1 VVGARLAVPGWS
13 PRPCGRLPGY
23 CKDLVRGPS
32 RAGMNVADA
41 MTPREEV
48 VTVSIPGTREDAL
61 EYLQGGAFSSVP
73 VVKDGE
79 DGEEFRG
86 LVTRE
91 ALIER
96 PDEDQLALLVEEV
109 PTVTSEASLADVAR
123 LVRESGHNRVPVVD
137 NDHLA
142 GIVTVTDVIRAL
154 ANGEIAGTDVEVGP
168 LSTHAV
174 NTVYRETPLPVV
186 QAELDYA
193 DVPYAAVLD
202 DEGEPEGMLTEVDI
216 IEVARVEEG
225 EAETGESLA
234 DEDDDW
240 KWEGIKA
247 TGNRYLPTRNVE
259 IPAEPAHRFMSEDL
273 VTVTRKRTAQ
283 DAAQLMISNDI
294 EQLPLMTADD
304 MVGILRDIDL
314 LAAVIEDE

>member
-1 VVGARLAVPGWS
+1 
-13 PRPCGRLPGY
+13 
-23 CKDLVRGPS
+23 
-32 RAGMNVADA
+32 MNVADA

-79 DGEEFRG
+79 GGEEFRG

>member
-1 VVGARLAVPGWS
+1 
-13 PRPCGRLPGY
+13 
-23 CKDLVRGPS
+23 
-32 RAGMNVADA
+32 MNVADA

-73 VVKDGE
+73 VVKETD

-96 PDEDQLALLVEEV
+96 PDEDQLALLAEEV

-168 LSTHAV
+168 LATHAV

-193 DVPYAAVLD
+193 DVPYSVVLD

-304 MVGILRDIDL
+304 MVGILRDTDL
-314 LAAVIEDE
+314 LAAVVGDA

>member
-1 VVGARLAVPGWS
+1 
-13 PRPCGRLPGY
+13 
-23 CKDLVRGPS
+23 
-32 RAGMNVADA
+32 MNVADA

-61 EYLQGGAFSSVP
+61 EYLQGGAFSSIP
-73 VVKDGE
+73 VVKETD

-91 ALIER
+91 ALIEQ
-96 PDEDQLALLVEEV
+96 PDEDQLALLVEAV
-109 PTVTSEASLADVAR
+109 PTVTSDASLADVAR
-123 LVRESGHNRVPVVD
+123 LVRETGHNRVPVVD
-137 NDHLA
+137 DEHLA

-168 LSTHAV
+168 LATPTI
-174 NTVYRETPLPVV
+174 NTIYRETPLPVA

-193 DVPYAAVLD
+193 DVPYAVVLD

-225 EAETGESLA
+225 EDDTGESIA

-247 TGNRYLPTRNVE
+247 TGNRYMPTRNVE
-259 IPAEPAHRFMSEDL
+259 IPAEPAHQFMSPDL

-283 DAAQLMISNDI
+283 DAAQLLISNDI

-304 MVGILRDIDL
+304 MVGILRDVDL

>member
-1 VVGARLAVPGWS
+1 
-13 PRPCGRLPGY
+13 
-23 CKDLVRGPS
+23 
-32 RAGMNVADA
+32 MNVADA
-41 MTPREEV
+41 MTPREAV
-48 VTVSIPGTREDAL
+48 VTVSVPGTREDAL
-61 EYLQGGAFSSVP
+61 EYLQGGAFSSIP
-73 VVKDGE
+73 VVKETDDGE
-79 DGEEFRG
+79 SFRG

-91 ALIER
+91 ALIEQ

-109 PTVTSEASLADVAR
+109 PTVGSDASLADVAR
-123 LVRESGHNRVPVVD
+123 LVRESGQNRVPVVD

-154 ANGEIAGTDVEVGP
+154 ANGETAGMDVEVG
-168 LSTHAV
+168 LLVTRAV
-174 NTVYRETPLPVV
+174 NTTYRETPLPVV

-193 DVPYAAVLD
+193 DVPYAVVLD
-202 DEGEPEGMLTEVDI
+202 EAGGPEGMLTEVDI

-225 EAETGESLA
+225 EDDTGESIA

-259 IPAEPAHRFMSEDL
+259 IPTEPAHRFMSGDL

-304 MVGILRDIDL
+304 LVGILRDVDL